1 VTGLPFVGRREELDA
16 VLRAWRA
23 VPGDPDRAR
32 VVVVTGDAGTGKSR
46 LVAEAVERLV
56 PRPARVLSGQARTHA
71 PAPYDWMAS
80 ALSGHDL
87 TDLPLPQDAL
97 AWLTQRPNLPA
108 RRLSPEALLRVAVDA
123 VRALLSTSR
132 ASDPAP
138 EGTSAGGTPGGM
150 AAGRTPATGVLVV
163 EDLHDLDP
171 ASLDLVSELASADR
185 LPVLLL
191 VTSRTPG
198 QGAFPDLAARV
209 LTRLTGTP
217 RSSRWHLGPLAV
229 PDVAAMIEAGLGTPP
244 DHAEP
249 ADLPELSDLAAETH
263 RRTGGNPRWLTEL
276 LVTCR
281 AAAAD
286 GPGRLAQLA
295 TAALPD
301 YLGAIPTSPAA
312 PTSPSPSSAPSSGGG
327 VVATVAAV
335 EVLTA
340 REREV
345 VRCLAAG
352 MTNRQVARE
361 LGISIRTVT
370 VHVSNLFRKTGAASR
385 TEAALWAMRQ
395 GLAD

>member
-1 VTGLPFVGRREELDA
+1 VAGLPFVGRREELDA
-16 VLRAWRA
+16 VLRAWREL
-23 VPGDPDRAR
+23 PGGQDRAR

-46 LVAEAVERLV
+46 LVAEAVERLD

-97 AWLTQRPNLPA
+97 AWLTQRPTLPA
-108 RRLSPEALLRVAVDA
+108 HRLAPEALLRVAVDA
-123 VRALLSTSR
+123 IRAVVV
-132 ASDPAP
+132 
-138 EGTSAGGTPGGM
+138 
-150 AAGRTPATGVLVV
+150 AAKPPVMGALVV

-171 ASLDLVSELASADR
+171 ASLDLVSELAAADR
-185 LPVLLL
+185 LPALLL

-209 LTRLTGTP
+209 LARLSGTP
-217 RSSRWHLGPLAV
+217 RSTRLHLGPLAV
-229 PDVAAMIEAGLGTPP
+229 TEVAEMIDAGLGTSS
-244 DHAEP
+244 
-249 ADLPELSDLAAETH
+249 SDLAAEIH
-263 RRTGGNPRWLTEL
+263 GRIGGNPRWLTEL

-286 GPGRLAQLA
+286 ASGRLAHLA

-301 YLGAIPTSPAA
+301 YLGELPHQPGPTSPA
-312 PTSPSPSSAPSSGGG
+312 PSGGG
-327 VVATVAAV
+327 VATMAAV

-352 MTNRQVARE
+352 MTNQQVARA

>member
-1 VTGLPFVGRREELDA
+1 MTGLPFVGRREELDA
-16 VLRAWRA
+16 VLRAWREL
-23 VPGDPDRAR
+23 PGGQDRAR

-46 LVAEAVERLV
+46 LVAEAVERLD

-87 TDLPLPQDAL
+87 TGFPLPQDAL
-97 AWLTQRPNLPA
+97 AWLSQRPDLPA
-108 RRLSPEALLRVAVDA
+108 QRLAPEALLRDAVDA
-123 VRALLSTSR
+123 IRAVVVADGNGGQRPESL
-132 ASDPAP
+132 AAQPAV
-138 EGTSAGGTPGGM
+138 
-150 AAGRTPATGVLVV
+150 TGALVV

-185 LPVLLL
+185 LPALLL

-198 QGAFPDLAARV
+198 QGAGHGAFPDLAARV

-217 RSSRWHLGPLAV
+217 RSTRLHLGPLAV
-229 PDVAAMIEAGLGTPP
+229 ADVADMIEAGLGIRPGQP
-244 DHAEP
+244 GQPGA
-249 ADLPELSDLAAETH
+249 ADLPDLPAEIH
-263 RRTGGNPRWLTEL
+263 RRTVGNPRWLTEL

-281 AAAAD
+281 AAATDAA
-286 GPGRLAQLA
+286 GRLAHLA

-301 YLGAIPTSPAA
+301 YLGELPRQPVPAPSSPAA
-312 PTSPSPSSAPSSGGG
+312 PSTAEGGG
-327 VVATVAAV
+327 AVATMAAV

-352 MTNRQVARE
+352 MTNQQVARA